1 MCLVCLAVFTVL
13 AGAVTSAV
21 VIQLEHRLASVA
33 AGKRVKRISDTAS
46 TAVFRLE
53 VAVPEIPGQPRP
65 ATPAA
70 PVQVTVHKAQKR
82 VRIQINHKTEH
93 DYTPIQAE
101 AIQDLIAQA
110 CGLKVVSR
118 STEQTR
124 RMVGQALR
132 ELTPVPSASGST
144 YRSPEAQPGA

>member
-1 MCLVCLAVFTVL
+1 MCLFCIAVFAVL
-13 AGAVTSAV
+13 AGAVTGAV
-21 VIQLEHRLASVA
+21 VTRLEHRLGSIA
-33 AGKRVKRISDTAS
+33 ADKRVKRISDTAS
-46 TAVFRLE
+46 TAVFSLD
-53 VAVPEIPGQPRP
+53 VVVPEIPGQPRP

-82 VRIQINHKTEH
+82 VRIQINHKTEQ
-93 DYTPIQAE
+93 DYTPVQAE

-124 RMVGQALR
+124 RMIGQALG
-132 ELTPVPSASGST
+132 ELTPVPPASEST
-144 YRSPEAQPGA
+144 YSTPEAQPGA